1 MCAHGCSGYAERVSD
16 AEDLPDSADLP
27 EIADLPDPSVA
38 DDASAQPTRDLAGW
52 ASESRELLAALLSGR
67 RIEHVWQ
74 GTTLVTRTGDEETVN
89 RLIAEVETA
98 ATPMWDEDEPR
109 VVYEVGGWPV
119 GAQSTV
125 ASLLAEQNINHAWDD
140 NGDLIVAERDETA
153 VEAIFDTI
161 DLPET
166 TDDDDDGAPY
176 DGPEAME
183 VMSQLFVAADRLR
196 KNALDPDGVLAAV
209 EWSEHAEQV
218 PLPFGLTPT
227 VWRGIVGQAVA
238 LREAI
243 EEDDQEGDDQIQ
255 ELADSLRGQ
264 LRQYV

>member
-1 MCAHGCSGYAERVSD
+1 MGAHGSAGYAERVSD
-16 AEDLPDSADLP
+16 ADDLPESADLP
-27 EIADLPDPSVA
+27 DIGDLPASDEAPFQPS
-38 DDASAQPTRDLAGW
+38 RDLAGW

-67 RIEHVWQ
+67 GIEHVWQ
-74 GTTLVTRTGDEETVN
+74 GTTLVTRSGDEDALN
-89 RLIAEVETA
+89 RLVAEVETA

-109 VVYEVGGWPV
+109 VVYEVGAWPV

-125 ASLLAEQNINHAWDD
+125 ASQLAEQNINHAWDD
-140 NGDLIVAERDETA
+140 NGDLIVAERDEAA
-153 VEAIFDTI
+153 VEAIFDAI

-166 TDDDDDGAPY
+166 SDDDGDGDRY

-218 PLPFGLTPT
+218 PLPFGLAPT
-227 VWRGIVGQAVA
+227 VWNDIVGQAVA
-238 LREAI
+238 LRQAI
-243 EEDDQEGDDQIQ
+243 EDDDEDGDDQIQ
-255 ELADSLRGQ
+255 EVAESLRGQ

>member
-1 MCAHGCSGYAERVSD
+1 MSD
-16 AEDLPDSADLP
+16 ADDVPESADLP
-27 EIADLPDPSVA
+27 EIADLPDPSGSDEA
-38 DDASAQPTRDLAGW
+38 PFQPTRDLAGW

-67 RIEHVWQ
+67 GIEHVWQ
-74 GTTLVTRTGDEETVN
+74 GTTLVTRSVDEDALN
-89 RLIAEVETA
+89 RLVAEVETA

-125 ASLLAEQNINHAWDD
+125 ASQLAEQNINHAWDD
-140 NGDLIVAERDETA
+140 NGDLIVAESDEAA

-166 TDDDDDGAPY
+166 SDGDDDAERY

-227 VWRGIVGQAVA
+227 VWKDIVGQAVA
-238 LREAI
+238 LRQAI
-243 EEDDQEGDDQIQ
+243 EDDDEDGDDQIQ
-255 ELADSLRGQ
+255 ELADALRGQ